1 MALSTVLFDLDGTL
15 IDTSPGI
22 FKCVNKTLAEMH
34 YPTLGE
40 DLLGGYVGPPIY
52 DAFRS
57 VSGLEAGEA
66 REAERRYRE
75 EYAVTG
81 VHEAKIYPGIR
92 ELVARLHEKGVKLG
106 VSTLKRENMALIGLR
121 EFGVLEY
128 FDSVTGTHEGPK
140 RTKAD
145 IIRLT
150 LKQLGC
156 TRPEQAV
163 LVGDTFFDA
172 AGAREAGVKFIAVS
186 FGFGFKKETDL
197 AGYPNIGLAH
207 SAREVALL
215 LRQNGLEQELEAN
228 CEGVQ

>member
-1 MALSTVLFDLDGTL
+1 MALSAVLFDLDGTL

-22 FKCVNKTLAEMH
+22 FKCVNKTLEEMH
-34 YPTLGE
+34 FPTLGE
-40 DLLGGYVGPPIY
+40 ELLGRYVGPPIY

-57 VSGLEAGEA
+57 VSGQAA
-66 REAERRYRE
+66 ADAQEAERRYRK

-81 VHEAKIYPGIR
+81 VHEVRVYPGIR
-92 ELVARLHEKGVKLG
+92 ELVALLHAEGVKLG

-128 FDSVTGTHEGPK
+128 FDCVTGTQEGTK

-150 LKQLGC
+150 LEQLGGI
-156 TRPEQAV
+156 RPEEAV
-163 LVGDTFFDA
+163 LIGDTSYDA
-172 AGAREAGVKFIAVS
+172 VGAQEAGVKFMAVS
-186 FGFGFKKETDL
+186 FGFGFKNEKDL

-207 SAREVALL
+207 SAEEAALL
-215 LRQNGLEQELEAN
+215 LRRNGLAQALI
-228 CEGVQ
+228 